1 MVKNLHIFNSSES
14 YGSRTFFKN
23 IVNKLNKDDYLVINP
38 KDRIYIKKN
47 KNIIL
52 SPKGIFKF
60 LFNQIILPFYIY
72 KNNIAN
78 VYTHSM
84 VSIFFAGQK
93 NILSIRNVD
102 PFLNNYNIDIKYR
115 IKLISLRYLFYI
127 SYYFSKKIIF
137 VSKFSLKVVKKFKNI
152 NKEKYIIAYHGV
164 DHIKFIN
171 SKKIYDYLFVGK
183 FIHYHNID
191 VVFNFFNKI
200 NKNTKFKFKLLIG
213 EFDNKIKNRVK
224 ESYPDIFYKNLIE
237 INLPNKKIIEYM
249 QKSKILIFSSSYE
262 ACPFTLLEAMRCGC
276 AVFAND
282 SGPNKE
288 ILLNNAIYFDI
299 NKFDEMFKSALKL
312 SKNKRKIKILS
323 KKNIENS
330 NKYKWAT
337 TKKLISIY

>member
-1 MVKNLHIFNSSES
+1 MIKNLHIFNSSSS
-14 YGSRTFFKN
+14 YGSKTFFKN
-23 IVNKLNKDDYLVINP
+23 IVNKLDKDDYLVINP
-38 KDRIYIKKN
+38 EDRIFIKSN
-47 KNIIL
+47 KNIIE

-72 KNNIAN
+72 KKNITN

-84 VSIFFAGQK
+84 ISVFLIGRK

-102 PFLNNYNIDIKYR
+102 PFLNNYNIDKLYR
-115 IKLISLRYLFYI
+115 IKLILLRYIFYI

-137 VSKFSLKVVKKFKNI
+137 VSNYSLEVVKRFKDI
-152 NKEKYIIAYHGV
+152 NKEKYIVAYHGI
-164 DHIKFIN
+164 DHIKLKN
-171 SKKIYDYLFVGK
+171 CKKIYDYLFVGK

-191 VVFNFFNKI
+191 FVFNFFDKI
-200 NKNTKFKFKLLIG
+200 NKDTKLKFKLLIG
-213 EFDNKIKNRVK
+213 DFDSKIKNRMK
-224 ESYPDIFYKNLIE
+224 NNYPDIFKKNLIK
-237 INLPNKKIIEYM
+237 INLSNKNIIEHM

-288 ILLNNAIYFDI
+288 ILIDNAIYFDI
-299 NKFDEMFKSALKL
+299 YNFDEMIKKATKL
-312 SKNKRKIKILS
+312 IKNEKKIKTLS

-330 NKYKWAT
+330 NRYKWAK
-337 TKKLISIY
+337 TKELITIN